1 MEVGVKPKILLI
13 AALGAAMFVF
23 GMVLVVLTDQ
33 VAPYTRYLLPLPP
46 ISVAAYIYMLNKLLI
61 TPDDPTVSGER
72 KALAKD
78 ALTQILVG
86 TLVFLLLSIMM
97 VGVLQTVPSSFRSDL
112 ASEKLLMIAVMGA
125 AMLGTGALLYV
136 LSERVAPHWRFLL
149 PLPPII
155 VAAYTYVSNRI
166 DVPDAIAGA
175 RTLPADI
182 WDLTL
187 QTLIGTGAYL
197 AVVVLMLVGF
207 SVAMGFE
214 SRRKTG

>member
-1 MEVGVKPKILLI
+1 MELGINPKILLI
-13 AALGAAMFVF
+13 AALGAAMFIF

-46 ISVAAYIYMLNKLLI
+46 ISVAAYIYILNKLLI
-61 TPDDPTVSGER
+61 TPDDPTIPGER
-72 KALAKD
+72 KVLAKD

-97 VGVLQTVPSSFRSDL
+97 VGALQTVPSSLRSDP

-125 AMLGTGALLYV
+125 TMLGTGALLYV

-166 DVPDAIAGA
+166 DVPDALTGA
-175 RTLPADI
+175 RTLPADV

-187 QTLIGTGAYL
+187 QTLIGTGAYM

-207 SVAMGFE
+207 SVAMRFE
-214 SRRKTG
+214 SRGKPG